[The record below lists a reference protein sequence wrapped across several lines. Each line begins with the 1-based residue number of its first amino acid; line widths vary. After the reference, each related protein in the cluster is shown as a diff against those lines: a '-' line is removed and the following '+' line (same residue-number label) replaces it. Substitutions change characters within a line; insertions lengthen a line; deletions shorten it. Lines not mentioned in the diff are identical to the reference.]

1 MYDKLKEKLPKW
13 ANAKKV
19 LPKELYYELVQYACG
34 MNVTI
39 PLPNIEIKGPL
50 SDFIWGL
57 HHEGYQAKVIAKVIA
72 KIIAK
77 IVGKC
82 RQQVNQIRNK
92 RYERPKEMRVDTPI
106 DIWRKQFLDGYYKD
120 YIACK

>member
-1 MYDKLKEKLPKW
+1 MYDKSKEKLPKW

-19 LPKELYYELVQYACG
+19 LPKELYYELVQYASG

-39 PLPNIEIKGPL
+39 PPPNIEIKEPL

-57 HHEGYQAKVIAKVIA
+57 HQEGYQAKV
-72 KIIAK
+72 IAK

-82 RQQVNQIRNK
+82 RQQVNRIINK
-92 RYERPKEMRVDTPI
+92 RYGRPKEMRVDTPI
-106 DIWRKQFLDGYYKD
+106 DIWRKQLLDGYYKD